1 MLHVPPVLG
10 ARICGTTHAIQGN
23 GRRRSS
29 GGGGLDVTWDRAV
42 DWVSG
47 GLSGAVGEGQALG
60 GAGASRGTPSSVTS
74 RMRAWIA
81 VRPCRAARSARCS
94 PVSR

>member
-1 MLHVPPVLG
+1 MGEQVAVEG
-10 ARICGTTHAIQGN
+10 GVVIQEAAQIE
-23 GRRRSS
+23 GRA
-29 GGGGLDVTWDRAV
+29 GGGGGDVTRARAV
-42 DWVSG
+42 G
-47 GLSGAVGEGQALG
+47 GGAGRVGGRAGEGQALG

-81 VRPCRAARSARCS
+81 VRPCRAARRARCS

>member
-1 MLHVPPVLG
+1 MSTRRRYWLMKSEPGDFSIDDLARVRTEPWTGVLG
-10 ARICGTTHAIQGN
+10 
-23 GRRRSS
+23 
-29 GGGGLDVTWDRAV
+29 GLP
-42 DWVSG
+42 
-47 GLSGAVGEGQALG
+47 GAAGEDQALG